1 MILPNSLLLEVE
13 DMVELSD
20 DSESEEDKELDDET
34 EWKWNVENDLDI
46 LFIALETSAE
56 DQRAIKMGETS
67 DGERIIFSPP
77 PENLN

>member
-56 DQRAIKMGETS
+56 DQRAFKMGETS